1 MPPSFIEKY
10 IIKIIAHILKMDT
23 IQKQNSNS
31 TIQNFNNHK
40 FIQLFEH
47 VQFFIEGLF

>member
-1 MPPSFIEKY
+1 MEP
-10 IIKIIAHILKMDT
+10 

-31 TIQNFNNHK
+31 TIQNFNIHK

-47 VQFFIEGLF
+47 VQFFIESLF